1 MVTFYSVKYL
11 YVKVIPRITKRWIIE
26 KTSFRPGNSG
36 PHETISIRNEKIKKI
51 IYLTRKINE
60 KN

>member
-1 MVTFYSVKYL
+1 MTFYSVKYL
-11 YVKVIPRITKRWIIE
+11 YIKVIPKITKRWVID
-26 KTSFRPGNSG
+26 KSALRPGNSG